1 MICLLCIFLSLSAFF
16 LSLDIFCC
24 TLSSNFSVDSSCR
37 WGQYLLLLLL
47 LLLLLIIIII
57 IIIIIKGNAVSAY
70 VWGSAAVAAL
80 ILRA

>member
-1 MICLLCIFLSLSAFF
+1 MLVMYFFSVCLLFSLG
-16 LSLDIFCC
+16 LDIFCC
-24 TLSSNFSVDSSCR
+24 TLSSNLSVDSSCK
-37 WGQYLLLLLL
+37 WGQYLLLL

-57 IIIIIKGNAVSAY
+57 IIIIIIKGKAVSAY